1 MVRVQLRVLR
11 AGSKIGQKREENWG
25 EWNFVSLPREGDHI
39 DLQRNECVEFLAV
52 QRLVHLGSQ
61 HPLPKSLTPYRQ
73 RKEPS
78 ICVIAART
86 ALTRAQ

>member
-1 MVRVQLRVLR
+1 MVKVQLTVLR
-11 AGSKIGQKREENWG
+11 PGSAVPQKRAENWG
-25 EWNFVSLPREGDHI
+25 EWNFVSLPRAGDHI
-39 DLQRNECVEFLAV
+39 DLQRNECIESLAV

-61 HPLPKSLTPYRQ
+61 QPIPRSRAPYRQ

-78 ICVIAART
+78 ICVIAVRT